1 MSGPMGDK
9 YLSMTDFEYVADLL
23 RAMRT
28 FAPEFDN
35 LSDDAKQDLIDSLGI
50 SEAALRRAATEVSAQ
65 KRQLQ

>member
-35 LSDDAKQDLIDSLGI
+35 LSDAIKQDLIDSLSP
-50 SEAALRRAATEVSAQ
+50 SEVALRRAATEVSVQ
-65 KRQLQ
+65 KRQSQ